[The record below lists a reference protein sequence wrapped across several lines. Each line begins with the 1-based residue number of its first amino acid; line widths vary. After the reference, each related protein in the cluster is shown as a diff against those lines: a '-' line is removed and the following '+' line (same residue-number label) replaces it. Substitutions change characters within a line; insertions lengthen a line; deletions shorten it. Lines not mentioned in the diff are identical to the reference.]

1 MTAEGAVLSAV
12 LEYLHA
18 RQIFAWRNKTGAVKV
33 RGPAGGERFLRFGKV
48 GSSDVIGCLPDG
60 RFLGVECKA
69 AGGRLSAPQADFLA
83 SIRDRGGVAFVAY
96 GIEDVEREL
105 ERAGYG
111 LESKRRTS

>member
-1 MTAEGAVLSAV
+1 VTPEGAVVNAV

-18 RQIFAWRNKTGAVKV
+18 RRIFAWRNNTGAVKV
-33 RGPAGGERFLRFGKV
+33 RSPSGGERFLRFGKV

-69 AGGRLSAPQADFLA
+69 AGGRLSAPQADFIA
-83 SIRDRGGVAFVAY
+83 SIRDRGGVAFVAFSL
-96 GIEDVEREL
+96 EDVEREL

-111 LESKRRTS
+111 LESRRRTS